1 MADRRAGRPRLTWI
15 GVAAGRLEAHG
26 RSLGGERRQPAG
38 GCGGGG
44 NSTTTGAAGGNAALR
59 VAQTDVGK
67 VLVDAQGRTLYLFEK
82 DAGGMSSCFGECA
95 NDWPPARATRNPT
108 VGGGLTAAKA
118 AATAR
123 SDGKPELTYNGHPL
137 YRFEGD
143 HKPGDT
149 TGQNVDAFGGEWYA
163 VSPTGDEVTG
173 KAPASSA
180 GSGGY

>member
-1 MADRRAGRPRLTWI
+1 MTRLTHKYI
-15 GVAAGRLEAHG
+15 LSALALPLAALAI
-26 RSLGGERRQPAG
+26 AG
-38 GCGGGG
+38 CGSGGGG
-44 NSTTTGAAGGNAALR
+44 GSSSTTGAAGGNTALN
-59 VAQTDVGK
+59 VAKTGLGN
-67 VLVDAQGRTLYLFEK
+67 VLIDAQGRTLYLFEK

-118 AATAR
+118 TTTAR
-123 SDGKPELTYNGHPL
+123 NDGTPELSYNGHPL

-149 TGQNVDAFGGEWYA
+149 TGQHVKAFGGEWYA
-163 VSPTGDEVTG
+163 VSTTGDEVTG
-173 KAPASSA
+173 KAPASST